1 MAASAPQAS
10 PAPTPR
16 PSATIP
22 QQQAIDE
29 LDEVVVQG
37 RRSRE
42 RPRSWGDYQQ
52 PFDFLA
58 HLVGQFVIGG
68 QVDLHAQGRSEDM
81 RRVSGRARC
90 LGFGSAPGVQCELR
104 VRWPEALGPDG
115 EEIPG
120 GTSTLNPAVLLFG
133 FDPATPGVSY
143 VTVDSRGVV
152 DTVVGRL
159 TSPNVLRTRSKCV
172 AVPGNCERVARITVD
187 PDLKTVRMNIDLV
200 IDEQKAV
207 SFVFIMKRV
216 PGSTSVVYG
225 RKQENEKK
233 P

>member
-1 MAASAPQAS
+1 
-10 PAPTPR
+10 
-16 PSATIP
+16 
-22 QQQAIDE
+22 
-29 LDEVVVQG
+29 
-37 RRSRE
+37 
-42 RPRSWGDYQQ
+42 
-52 PFDFLA
+52 
-58 HLVGQFVIGG
+58 
-68 QVDLHAQGRSEDM
+68 
-81 RRVSGRARC
+81 
-90 LGFGSAPGVQCELR
+90 

-159 TSPNVLRTRSKCV
+159 TSPNVLRARSKCV
-172 AVPGNCERVARITVD
+172 AVAGNCERVARITVD